1 VPSKADEFNIVL
13 DQLKDHVGFRQRRG
27 DSTYDLARALIGH
40 RAQCLLN
47 LLDEEDDTWKRRVEV
62 LDRIAEAHGI
72 SVDGQDSLHDVLK
85 VLSERDRQRRSDEV
99 ARHLWDPDEV
109 HGPLM
114 SPEAVTHGLM
124 HLRRYFGSGESSEQR
139 DAAELEAAKR
149 PAECVCGFEY
159 VDADLVSR

>member
-1 VPSKADEFNIVL
+1 MMQKADEFKNVL
-13 DQLKDHVGFRQRRG
+13 DQLNDHVGFRQRRG
-27 DSTYDLARALIGH
+27 DETFDLSRALIGH

-47 LLDEEDDTWKRRVEV
+47 LLDEEDRAWQHRVEI

-72 SVDGQDSLHDVLK
+72 SLEGQDTLRDVLQ
-85 VLSERDRQRRSDEV
+85 VLSERERGRRGTDV
-99 ARHLWDPDEV
+99 ARHRDVWDPDEV

-124 HLRRYFGSGESSEQR
+124 HLRRYFASGESSEQR

-149 PAECVCGFEY
+149 PAECACGFEY
-159 VDADLVSR
+159 VDA